1 LDVID
6 QLLSAATPV
15 DGVDA
20 DGSTVL
26 HEAAYSGRADSVRHL
41 LAHGADP
48 GRRDTRFGGTPLGWC
63 RHRRHET
70 GPVNGHGYG
79 EQLLA
84 QRAPTGIPWPQ
95 NIVALSGGI
104 VRHVVGRFMR
114 IDHRDSPA
122 EGPRDSS
129 VTDGP
134 AVRRVAELYAQ
145 GVERQEWLN
154 KPGYKLEHG
163 MAFVF
168 GLVGAR
174 ARPLQDLLHGVW
186 LGHPLH
192 PVITDIPV
200 GAWTA
205 ALVLDTVDMIA
216 PRPAGF
222 RQAAQMSVGLGVV
235 GGIGGALTGL
245 TDWQHT
251 HDDAR
256 RAGMLHGALNAVALS
271 LYGLSW
277 RDRRRGRH
285 VRARITSTLGY
296 GLTIASSYLGGR
308 LVFRHRVGVDHVDGR
323 LTPREFVPV
332 LTETELAEDSP
343 TAVDC
348 SGVPVVLIRHEGRI
362 SAFGGQCPHL
372 GASMAEGW
380 LYRDQFVCPWHGSR
394 FDLQTGAATSGPATS
409 PLSSFQTRLR
419 DGQIEIRRIPPAQL
433 ATTGQTAITEGAQ
446 RHES

>member
-1 LDVID
+1 
-6 QLLSAATPV
+6 
-15 DGVDA
+15 
-20 DGSTVL
+20 
-26 HEAAYSGRADSVRHL
+26 
-41 LAHGADP
+41 
-48 GRRDTRFGGTPLGWC
+48 
-63 RHRRHET
+63 
-70 GPVNGHGYG
+70 
-79 EQLLA
+79 
-84 QRAPTGIPWPQ
+84 
-95 NIVALSGGI
+95 
-104 VRHVVGRFMR
+104 M
-114 IDHRDSPA
+114 
-122 EGPRDSS
+122 
-129 VTDGP
+129 TDGP
-134 AVRRVAELYAQ
+134 AVRRVAERYAQ
-145 GVERQEWLN
+145 VVERQEWLN

-168 GLVGAR
+168 GLAGAR

-256 RAGMLHGALNAVALS
+256 RAGMLHGALNTVALS

-285 VRARITSTLGY
+285 GRSRITSTLGY

-362 SAFGGQCPHL
+362 SALGGQCPHL
-372 GASMAEGW
+372 GAPMAEGW